1 MSGWTG
7 GRRDD
12 GKAASLKTKWLT
24 LLLFAGA
31 CVHSARPVLSVQYT
45 PRSPFGDSALS
56 FPLPSDDATD
66 ALGWPVLARVTL
78 PAGTRELRMSDWY
91 SMMAGSPAAVVR
103 LVEQPG
109 RPPVGQVVM
118 VWHEAREWG
127 PSRDQGQC
135 TDWKSGSRHCGKVV
149 RDTIDWPV
157 AAARFA
163 ELGAWDMTAPCV
175 TRNEAIMDAG
185 DLHIQRL
192 QGSREDRYSCNAPSH
207 RTDSDAG
214 RAALA
219 LYNYYGS
226 LVSHAAPSPTPRRVH
241 VEGGFGLASATTAD
255 RHLLVDR
262 FVSTTFD
269 VDEPLALG
277 LEASSATSSGEVCL
291 TSLPETAR
299 CNSRLFMESRL
310 QSHSAFWIES
320 ISAPVRASITDFNTL
335 ETRDTQE
342 GWTRMPP
349 CGSSASVRSTRRCR
363 RGHSSRS
370 DRGCSRANG
379 SGSFR
384 YAIGMKW

>member
-1 MSGWTG
+1 M
-7 GRRDD
+7 
-12 GKAASLKTKWLT
+12 TKRLT

-45 PRSPFGDSALS
+45 PRSPSGDSALS

-91 SMMAGSPAAVVR
+91 SMMAGSPVAVVR

-109 RPPVGQVVM
+109 RPPVGQVIM
-118 VWHEAREWG
+118 VWHEVREWG
-127 PSRDQGQC
+127 PSRYQGQC

-226 LVSHAAPSPTPRRVH
+226 LVSHAAPSPTARRGH
-241 VEGGFGLASATTAD
+241 VEGGFGLASSTTAA
-255 RHLLVDR
+255 HELLVDR
-262 FVSTTFD
+262 FVATTFD
-269 VDEPLALG
+269 VDETIALG
-277 LEASSATSSGEVCL
+277 LEASWATSSDEVCL
-291 TSLPETAR
+291 TSLPRNCALQFPTIYGIAAPISLRFLDRIDIGAGPGVYHQFQYAGNQGYTGGLNAHATLRLVSVGPIDATVSAR
-299 CNSRLFMESRL
+299 PLVTFGPRLFTGERIGL
-310 QSHSAFWIES
+310 VAY
-320 ISAPVRASITDFNTL
+320 TL
-335 ETRDTQE
+335 GLR
-342 GWTRMPP
+342 W
-349 CGSSASVRSTRRCR
+349 
-363 RGHSSRS
+363 
-370 DRGCSRANG
+370 
-379 SGSFR
+379 
-384 YAIGMKW
+384 